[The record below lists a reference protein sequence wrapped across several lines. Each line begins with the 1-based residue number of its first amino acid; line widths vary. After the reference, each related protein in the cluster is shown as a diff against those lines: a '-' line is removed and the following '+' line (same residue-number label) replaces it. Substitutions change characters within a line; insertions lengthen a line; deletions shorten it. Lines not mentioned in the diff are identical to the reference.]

1 MSIFKKP
8 EKGFLAKLFKHKQ
21 VEELAEELAHT
32 YADEMQADM
41 LSDNTETDT
50 AEDTAAEPVPMLE
63 VTESG
68 EVDFTEP
75 PETTEVESPPQDTE
89 PSEVRKHLITFRVND
104 MELEA
109 INRRYAETSFRSR
122 GDFCR
127 YSALTVMNVEEDT
140 EDIKQIARYIS
151 SISNSF
157 NQVAHRVNK
166 GGKLYDED
174 IADMKARLEEVW
186 QLLVSIRSTR
196 EHTADGKYVVS
207 NLCVSTPCG
216 ASEQFRNIRQTVGT
230 GRSRSECQHIIQSFA
245 PGEVTPERALLIG
258 QELCKALFNDE
269 YQYVLAV
276 HVDHSHVHNHIIV
289 NNVNFYTGKTF
300 ETEHNQGKIPDRA
313 WSKLRTISD
322 ELCASF
328 KG

>member
-1 MSIFKKP
+1 MENRKLYTACQGKIPLRPRRAIAGAIEERRQNRRESEDNRMSLFKKSG
-8 EKGFLAKLFKHKQ
+8 EGFLAKLFKHKQ

-32 YADEMQADM
+32 YADEMQADT
-41 LSDNTETDT
+41 LSDNPETDT
-50 AEDTAAEPVPMLE
+50 AEDTTAEPVPMLE

-75 PETTEVESPPQDTE
+75 PETTEGESPPQDTE

-109 INRRYAETSFRSR
+109 INRRYAETSFKSR

-196 EHTADGKYVVS
+196 EHTA
-207 NLCVSTPCG
+207 
-216 ASEQFRNIRQTVGT
+216 Q
-230 GRSRSECQHIIQSFA
+230 
-245 PGEVTPERALLIG
+245 LLISATQTKPQTANMLLATCAYLLHVEHQNSLG
-258 QELCKALFNDE
+258 TSGSQSAQDE
-269 YQYVLAV
+269 A
-276 HVDHSHVHNHIIV
+276 
-289 NNVNFYTGKTF
+289 
-300 ETEHNQGKIPDRA
+300 E
-313 WSKLRTISD
+313 
-322 ELCASF
+322 ASAST
-328 KG
+328 

>member
-1 MSIFKKP
+1 MENRKLYTACQGKIPLRPLRAIAGAIEERRQNRRESEDNTMSIFKKP

-32 YADEMQADM
+32 YADEMRADM
-41 LSDNTETDT
+41 LSENPETDT

-63 VTESG
+63 VSESG

-75 PETTEVESPPQDTE
+75 PETTEGESPPQDTE

-157 NQVAHRVNK
+157 IQVAQRVNK

-186 QLLVSIRSTR
+186 RLLVSIRSTQ
-196 EHTADGKYVVS
+196 EHTVQLIISATQTKPQTANMLLATCAYLLHLEHQNSLGTS
-207 NLCVSTPCG
+207 GSQSAQG
-216 ASEQFRNIRQTVGT
+216 EAEAS
-230 GRSRSECQHIIQSFA
+230 
-245 PGEVTPERALLIG
+245 
-258 QELCKALFNDE
+258 
-269 YQYVLAV
+269 
-276 HVDHSHVHNHIIV
+276 
-289 NNVNFYTGKTF
+289 
-300 ETEHNQGKIPDRA
+300 
-313 WSKLRTISD
+313 
-322 ELCASF
+322 ASI
-328 KG
+328 

>member
-1 MSIFKKP
+1 MENRKLYTACQGKIPLIPLKAIAGAIEERRQNRRESEDNTMSIFKKP

-32 YADEMQADM
+32 YADEMRADM
-41 LSDNTETDT
+41 LSENPETDT

-63 VTESG
+63 VSESG

-75 PETTEVESPPQDTE
+75 PETTEGESPPQDTE

-174 IADMKARLEEVW
+174 IADMKERLEEIW
-186 QLLVSIRSTR
+186 RLLVSIRSTR
-196 EHTADGKYVVS
+196 EHTVQLIISATQTKPQTANMLLATCAYLLHLEHQNSLGTS
-207 NLCVSTPCG
+207 GSQSAQG
-216 ASEQFRNIRQTVGT
+216 EAEAS
-230 GRSRSECQHIIQSFA
+230 
-245 PGEVTPERALLIG
+245 
-258 QELCKALFNDE
+258 
-269 YQYVLAV
+269 
-276 HVDHSHVHNHIIV
+276 
-289 NNVNFYTGKTF
+289 
-300 ETEHNQGKIPDRA
+300 
-313 WSKLRTISD
+313 
-322 ELCASF
+322 ASI
-328 KG
+328 

>member
-1 MSIFKKP
+1 MSIFKKSG
-8 EKGFLAKLFKHKQ
+8 EGFLAKLFKHKQ

-41 LSDNTETDT
+41 LSDNPETDT
-50 AEDTAAEPVPMLE
+50 AEDTTTEHVPMLE

-75 PETTEVESPPQDTE
+75 PETTEGESPPQDTADSTE

-140 EDIKQIARYIS
+140 EDIKQIARYIF

-166 GGKLYDED
+166 GSKLYDED
-174 IADMKARLEEVW
+174 IADMKERLEEVW

-196 EHTADGKYVVS
+196 EHTV
-207 NLCVSTPCG
+207 
-216 ASEQFRNIRQTVGT
+216 Q
-230 GRSRSECQHIIQSFA
+230 
-245 PGEVTPERALLIG
+245 LLISAT
-258 QELCKALFNDE
+258 QTKPQTANMLLATCAYLLHVEHQNNSETSDRQSALGEAEAN
-269 YQYVLAV
+269 
-276 HVDHSHVHNHIIV
+276 
-289 NNVNFYTGKTF
+289 
-300 ETEHNQGKIPDRA
+300 
-313 WSKLRTISD
+313 
-322 ELCASF
+322 AST
-328 KG
+328 

>member
-1 MSIFKKP
+1 MENRKLYTACQGKIPLRPLRTIAGAIEERRQNRRESEDNRMSLFKKSG
-8 EKGFLAKLFKHKQ
+8 EGFLAKLFKHKQ

-41 LSDNTETDT
+41 LSDNPETDT
-50 AEDTAAEPVPMLE
+50 AEDTAAEPIPMLE
-63 VTESG
+63 VTETG

-75 PETTEVESPPQDTE
+75 PETTEGESPPQDTADSTE

-109 INRRYAETSFRSR
+109 INRRYAETSFKSR

-174 IADMKARLEEVW
+174 ISDMKARLEEVW

-196 EHTADGKYVVS
+196 EHTV
-207 NLCVSTPCG
+207 
-216 ASEQFRNIRQTVGT
+216 Q
-230 GRSRSECQHIIQSFA
+230 
-245 PGEVTPERALLIG
+245 LLISAT
-258 QELCKALFNDE
+258 QTKPQTANML
-269 YQYVLAV
+269 LATCAYLL
-276 HVDHSHVHNHIIV
+276 HVEHQ
-289 NNVNFYTGKTF
+289 NNS
-300 ETEHNQGKIPDRA
+300 KISESVSAQDGAEMPP
-313 WSKLRTISD
+313 ST
-322 ELCASF
+322 
-328 KG
+328 

>member
-1 MSIFKKP
+1 MENRKLYTACQGKIPLRPLRAIAGAIEERRQNRRESEDNTMSIFKKP

-32 YADEMQADM
+32 YADEMRADM
-41 LSDNTETDT
+41 LSENPETDT

-63 VTESG
+63 VSESG

-75 PETTEVESPPQDTE
+75 PETTEGESPPQDTE

-186 QLLVSIRSTR
+186 RLLVSIRSTR
-196 EHTADGKYVVS
+196 KHTV
-207 NLCVSTPCG
+207 
-216 ASEQFRNIRQTVGT
+216 Q
-230 GRSRSECQHIIQSFA
+230 
-245 PGEVTPERALLIG
+245 LLISAT
-258 QELCKALFNDE
+258 QTKPQTANML
-269 YQYVLAV
+269 LATCAYLL
-276 HVDHSHVHNHIIV
+276 HL
-289 NNVNFYTGKTF
+289 
-300 ETEHNQGKIPDRA
+300 EHQNSLGTSGSQSAQGEA
-313 WSKLRTISD
+313 
-322 ELCASF
+322 EASASI
-328 KG
+328 

>member
-1 MSIFKKP
+1 MSIFKKSG
-8 EKGFLAKLFKHKQ
+8 EGFLAKLFKHKQ
-21 VEELAEELAHT
+21 VEELAEKLAHT
-32 YADEMQADM
+32 YADEMQADT
-41 LSDNTETDT
+41 LSDNPETDT

-75 PETTEVESPPQDTE
+75 PDTTEGESPPQDTE

-196 EHTADGKYVVS
+196 EHTA
-207 NLCVSTPCG
+207 
-216 ASEQFRNIRQTVGT
+216 Q
-230 GRSRSECQHIIQSFA
+230 
-245 PGEVTPERALLIG
+245 LLISATQTKPQTANMLLATCAYLLHVEHQNSLG
-258 QELCKALFNDE
+258 TSGRQSAQDE
-269 YQYVLAV
+269 AEA
-276 HVDHSHVHNHIIV
+276 N
-289 NNVNFYTGKTF
+289 
-300 ETEHNQGKIPDRA
+300 
-313 WSKLRTISD
+313 
-322 ELCASF
+322 AST
-328 KG
+328 

>member
-1 MSIFKKP
+1 MSIFKKSG
-8 EKGFLAKLFKHKQ
+8 EGFLAKLFKHKQ
-21 VEELAEELAHT
+21 VEELAHT

-41 LSDNTETDT
+41 LSDNSETDT

-75 PETTEVESPPQDTE
+75 PETTEGESPPQDTE

-196 EHTADGKYVVS
+196 EHTV
-207 NLCVSTPCG
+207 
-216 ASEQFRNIRQTVGT
+216 Q
-230 GRSRSECQHIIQSFA
+230 
-245 PGEVTPERALLIG
+245 LLISAT
-258 QELCKALFNDE
+258 QTKPQTANML
-269 YQYVLAV
+269 LATCAYLL
-276 HVDHSHVHNHIIV
+276 HVEHQ
-289 NNVNFYTGKTF
+289 NNS
-300 ETEHNQGKIPDRA
+300 ETSGSQSAQGEA
-313 WSKLRTISD
+313 
-322 ELCASF
+322 EASAST
-328 KG
+328 

>member
-1 MSIFKKP
+1 MENRKLYTACQGKIPLRPLRAIAGAIEERRQNRREREDNTMAIFKKSG
-8 EKGFLAKLFKHKQ
+8 EDFLAKLFKHKQ

-41 LSDNTETDT
+41 LSENSETDT
-50 AEDTAAEPVPMLE
+50 AEDTATKPVPMLE

-75 PETTEVESPPQDTE
+75 PETTEGESPPQDTE

-104 MELEA
+104 AELEA
-109 INRRYAETSFRSR
+109 INKRYAETSFRSR

-140 EDIKQIARYIS
+140 EGIKQIARYIY

-174 IADMKARLEEVW
+174 IADMKERLEEVW

-196 EHTADGKYVVS
+196 EHTV
-207 NLCVSTPCG
+207 
-216 ASEQFRNIRQTVGT
+216 Q
-230 GRSRSECQHIIQSFA
+230 
-245 PGEVTPERALLIG
+245 LLISAT
-258 QELCKALFNDE
+258 QTKPQTANML
-269 YQYVLAV
+269 LATCAYLL
-276 HVDHSHVHNHIIV
+276 HV
-289 NNVNFYTGKTF
+289 
-300 ETEHNQGKIPDRA
+300 EHQNSLGTSDRQSAQGEA
-313 WSKLRTISD
+313 
-322 ELCASF
+322 EASAST
-328 KG
+328 

>member
-1 MSIFKKP
+1 MSIFKKSG
-8 EKGFLAKLFKHKQ
+8 EGFLAKLFKHKQ

-41 LSDNTETDT
+41 LSDNSETDT
-50 AEDTAAEPVPMLE
+50 AEDTSAEPVPMLE

-75 PETTEVESPPQDTE
+75 PDTTEGESPPQDTE
-89 PSEVRKHLITFRVND
+89 PSEIRKHLITFRVND

-196 EHTADGKYVVS
+196 EHTV
-207 NLCVSTPCG
+207 
-216 ASEQFRNIRQTVGT
+216 Q
-230 GRSRSECQHIIQSFA
+230 
-245 PGEVTPERALLIG
+245 LLISAT
-258 QELCKALFNDE
+258 QTKPQTANMLLATCAYLLHVEHQNNSKISE
-269 YQYVLAV
+269 SVLA
-276 HVDHSHVHNHIIV
+276 
-289 NNVNFYTGKTF
+289 
-300 ETEHNQGKIPDRA
+300 QGEA
-313 WSKLRTISD
+313 
-322 ELCASF
+322 EASAST
-328 KG
+328 

>member
-1 MSIFKKP
+1 MENRKLYTACQGKIPLRPLRAIAGAIEERRQNRRESEDNRMSLFKKSGD
-8 EKGFLAKLFKHKQ
+8 GFLAKLFKHKQ

-32 YADEMQADM
+32 YADEMQEELQSENDEP
-41 LSDNTETDT
+41 TT
-50 AEDTAAEPVPMLE
+50 AEDTTAEPVSMLE

-75 PETTEVESPPQDTE
+75 PETTEGESPPQDSADSIE
-89 PSEVRKHLITFRVND
+89 PSDVRKHLITFRVND
-104 MELEA
+104 AELEA
-109 INRRYAETSFRSR
+109 INKRYAETSFRSR

-196 EHTADGKYVVS
+196 EHTV
-207 NLCVSTPCG
+207 
-216 ASEQFRNIRQTVGT
+216 Q
-230 GRSRSECQHIIQSFA
+230 
-245 PGEVTPERALLIG
+245 LLISATQTKPQTANMLLATCAYLLHVEHQNSLGTSGG
-258 QELCKALFNDE
+258 QSAQDE
-269 YQYVLAV
+269 A
-276 HVDHSHVHNHIIV
+276 
-289 NNVNFYTGKTF
+289 
-300 ETEHNQGKIPDRA
+300 E
-313 WSKLRTISD
+313 
-322 ELCASF
+322 ASAST
-328 KG
+328 

>member
-41 LSDNTETDT
+41 LSDNSETDT
-50 AEDTAAEPVPMLE
+50 AEDTSAEPIPMLE
-63 VTESG
+63 VTETG

-75 PETTEVESPPQDTE
+75 PETTEGESPPQDTE

-174 IADMKARLEEVW
+174 IADMKERLEEVW

-196 EHTADGKYVVS
+196 EHTV
-207 NLCVSTPCG
+207 
-216 ASEQFRNIRQTVGT
+216 Q
-230 GRSRSECQHIIQSFA
+230 
-245 PGEVTPERALLIG
+245 LLISAT
-258 QELCKALFNDE
+258 QTKPQTANML
-269 YQYVLAV
+269 LATCAYLL
-276 HVDHSHVHNHIIV
+276 HLEHQNSLESS
-289 NNVNFYTGKTF
+289 GKQSAQDGAEMPPST
-300 ETEHNQGKIPDRA
+300 
-313 WSKLRTISD
+313 
-322 ELCASF
+322 
-328 KG
+328 

>member
-1 MSIFKKP
+1 MSIFKKSD
-8 EKGFLAKLFKHKQ
+8 EGFLAKLFKHKQ

-41 LSDNTETDT
+41 LSENSETDT
-50 AEDTAAEPVPMLE
+50 AKDTAAEPVPMLE

-75 PETTEVESPPQDTE
+75 PETTEGESPPQDTE

-109 INRRYAETSFRSR
+109 INCRYAETSFKSR

-196 EHTADGKYVVS
+196 EHTV
-207 NLCVSTPCG
+207 
-216 ASEQFRNIRQTVGT
+216 Q
-230 GRSRSECQHIIQSFA
+230 
-245 PGEVTPERALLIG
+245 LLISAT
-258 QELCKALFNDE
+258 QTKPQTANML
-269 YQYVLAV
+269 LATCAYLL
-276 HVDHSHVHNHIIV
+276 HVEHQNSLGTSDRQLAQGEAEV
-289 NNVNFYTGKTF
+289 N
-300 ETEHNQGKIPDRA
+300 
-313 WSKLRTISD
+313 
-322 ELCASF
+322 AST
-328 KG
+328 

>member
-1 MSIFKKP
+1 MAIFKKSG
-8 EKGFLAKLFKHKQ
+8 EGFLAKLFKHKQ

-41 LSDNTETDT
+41 LSENSETDT
-50 AEDTAAEPVPMLE
+50 TEDTAAESVPMLE
-63 VTESG
+63 VTETG

-75 PETTEVESPPQDTE
+75 PETTEGESPPQDTADSTE

-122 GDFCR
+122 GDFFR

-157 NQVAHRVNK
+157 NQVAHRMNK

-196 EHTADGKYVVS
+196 EHTV
-207 NLCVSTPCG
+207 
-216 ASEQFRNIRQTVGT
+216 Q
-230 GRSRSECQHIIQSFA
+230 
-245 PGEVTPERALLIG
+245 LLISAT
-258 QELCKALFNDE
+258 QTKPQTANMLLATCAYLLHVEHQNNSKISESVSALGEAEAN
-269 YQYVLAV
+269 
-276 HVDHSHVHNHIIV
+276 
-289 NNVNFYTGKTF
+289 
-300 ETEHNQGKIPDRA
+300 
-313 WSKLRTISD
+313 
-322 ELCASF
+322 AST
-328 KG
+328 

>member
-1 MSIFKKP
+1 MENRKLYTACQGKIPLRPLRTIAGAIEERRQNRRESEDNTMSIFKKP

-41 LSDNTETDT
+41 LSDNPETDT

-75 PETTEVESPPQDTE
+75 PETTEGESPPQDTE
-89 PSEVRKHLITFRVND
+89 SSEVRKHLITFRVND

-127 YSALTVMNVEEDT
+127 YSALTVMNVEEDS

-174 IADMKARLEEVW
+174 IADMKERLEEVW

-196 EHTADGKYVVS
+196 EHTV
-207 NLCVSTPCG
+207 
-216 ASEQFRNIRQTVGT
+216 Q
-230 GRSRSECQHIIQSFA
+230 
-245 PGEVTPERALLIG
+245 LLISAT
-258 QELCKALFNDE
+258 QTKPQTANML
-269 YQYVLAV
+269 LATCAYLL
-276 HVDHSHVHNHIIV
+276 HV
-289 NNVNFYTGKTF
+289 
-300 ETEHNQGKIPDRA
+300 EHQNSSKISESVSAQGEA
-313 WSKLRTISD
+313 
-322 ELCASF
+322 EASAST
-328 KG
+328 

>member
-1 MSIFKKP
+1 MENRKLYTACQGKFPLRPLRAIAGAIEERRQNRRESEDNKMSIFKKP

-32 YADEMQADM
+32 YAEEMQADM
-41 LSDNTETDT
+41 LSDNSETDT
-50 AEDTAAEPVPMLE
+50 AEDTATEPVPMLE

-75 PETTEVESPPQDTE
+75 PETTEGESPPQDTE

-196 EHTADGKYVVS
+196 EHTA
-207 NLCVSTPCG
+207 
-216 ASEQFRNIRQTVGT
+216 Q
-230 GRSRSECQHIIQSFA
+230 
-245 PGEVTPERALLIG
+245 LLISAT
-258 QELCKALFNDE
+258 QTKPQTANML
-269 YQYVLAV
+269 LATCAYLL
-276 HVDHSHVHNHIIV
+276 HV
-289 NNVNFYTGKTF
+289 
-300 ETEHNQGKIPDRA
+300 EHQNSLGTSGSQSARGEA
-313 WSKLRTISD
+313 
-322 ELCASF
+322 EASAST
-328 KG
+328 

>member
-1 MSIFKKP
+1 MENRNLYTACQGKIPLRPLRTIAGAIEERRQNRRESEDNTMSIFKKP

-21 VEELAEELAHT
+21 VEELAEELAHN
-32 YADEMQADM
+32 YADEMQADT
-41 LSDNTETDT
+41 LSDNPETDT

-68 EVDFTEP
+68 EVDFTEQ
-75 PETTEVESPPQDTE
+75 PETTEGESPPQDTE

-196 EHTADGKYVVS
+196 EHTA
-207 NLCVSTPCG
+207 
-216 ASEQFRNIRQTVGT
+216 Q
-230 GRSRSECQHIIQSFA
+230 
-245 PGEVTPERALLIG
+245 LLISATQTKPQTANMLLATCAYLLHVEHQNNLG
-258 QELCKALFNDE
+258 TSGSQSAQDE
-269 YQYVLAV
+269 A
-276 HVDHSHVHNHIIV
+276 
-289 NNVNFYTGKTF
+289 
-300 ETEHNQGKIPDRA
+300 E
-313 WSKLRTISD
+313 
-322 ELCASF
+322 ASAST
-328 KG
+328 

>member
-1 MSIFKKP
+1 MENRKLYTACQEKIPLRPLRAIAGAIEERRQNRRESEDNTMSIFKKP

-32 YADEMQADM
+32 YADEMRADM
-41 LSDNTETDT
+41 LSENPETDT

-63 VTESG
+63 VSESG

-75 PETTEVESPPQDTE
+75 PETTEGESPPQDTE

-186 QLLVSIRSTR
+186 RLLVSIRSTR
-196 EHTADGKYVVS
+196 EHTV
-207 NLCVSTPCG
+207 
-216 ASEQFRNIRQTVGT
+216 Q
-230 GRSRSECQHIIQSFA
+230 
-245 PGEVTPERALLIG
+245 LLISAT
-258 QELCKALFNDE
+258 QTKPQTANML
-269 YQYVLAV
+269 LATCAYLL
-276 HVDHSHVHNHIIV
+276 HL
-289 NNVNFYTGKTF
+289 
-300 ETEHNQGKIPDRA
+300 EHQNSLGTSGSQSAQGEA
-313 WSKLRTISD
+313 
-322 ELCASF
+322 EASASI
-328 KG
+328 

>member
-1 MSIFKKP
+1 MSGENSPKTPERSAQPTEIQKGDTMSIFKKP

-32 YADEMQADM
+32 YADEMQEE
-41 LSDNTETDT
+41 LQSESDEPTT

-68 EVDFTEP
+68 EVDFTELSD
-75 PETTEVESPPQDTE
+75 TTEGESPPQDTADSTE

-174 IADMKARLEEVW
+174 ISDMKARLEEIW

-196 EHTADGKYVVS
+196 EHTA
-207 NLCVSTPCG
+207 
-216 ASEQFRNIRQTVGT
+216 Q
-230 GRSRSECQHIIQSFA
+230 
-245 PGEVTPERALLIG
+245 LLISAT
-258 QELCKALFNDE
+258 QTKPQTANML
-269 YQYVLAV
+269 LATCAYLL
-276 HVDHSHVHNHIIV
+276 HVEHQ
-289 NNVNFYTGKTF
+289 NNS
-300 ETEHNQGKIPDRA
+300 ETSGSQSAQGEA
-313 WSKLRTISD
+313 
-322 ELCASF
+322 EASAST
-328 KG
+328 

>member
-1 MSIFKKP
+1 MSGENSPKTPERSAQPTEIQKGDTMSIFKKSG
-8 EKGFLAKLFKHKQ
+8 EGFLAKLFKHKQ

-32 YADEMQADM
+32 YADEMQED
-41 LSDNTETDT
+41 LQSEIDEPTT
-50 AEDTAAEPVPMLE
+50 AEDTATEPVPMLE

-68 EVDFTEP
+68 KVDFTEP
-75 PETTEVESPPQDTE
+75 PETTEGESPPQNTE

-122 GDFCR
+122 GDYCR

-174 IADMKARLEEVW
+174 IADMKERLEEVW
-186 QLLVSIRSTR
+186 RLLVSIRSTR
-196 EHTADGKYVVS
+196 EHTV
-207 NLCVSTPCG
+207 
-216 ASEQFRNIRQTVGT
+216 Q
-230 GRSRSECQHIIQSFA
+230 
-245 PGEVTPERALLIG
+245 LLISAT
-258 QELCKALFNDE
+258 QTKPQTANML
-269 YQYVLAV
+269 LATCAYLL
-276 HVDHSHVHNHIIV
+276 HVEHQ
-289 NNVNFYTGKTF
+289 NN
-300 ETEHNQGKIPDRA
+300 
-313 WSKLRTISD
+313 STISESVSAQD
-322 ELCASF
+322 EAEASAST
-328 KG
+328 